1 MTDFYRAFPL
11 EDIAIRATSDGRTV
25 EAYAAVFDAPQR
37 IVDAQGEYY
46 EVIDRSAF
54 NKTLADKG
62 TRFGVFYNHG
72 RTIWGTPSDAYSM
85 PIGTPVEI
93 RADARGLLTVTKY
106 NKTPVAE
113 QVLEGIRTGAI
124 TAQSFSGSFVR
135 SDKKAPRGGFRAGVD
150 GSLETVTRQEIA
162 MREYGPTPFPA
173 YEAAAIVGVRA
184 EELART
190 LADMDPEQRAEIA
203 ALLQIPVMRL
213 DDAITEGGQVDE
225 PATDA
230 TPVDGAGADAPTDD
244 GHAARLSISFN
255 SLRREA
261 REKGVL

>member
-11 EDIAIRATSDGRTV
+11 EDIAIRAGGDGRTV
-25 EAYAAVFDAPQR
+25 EAYAAVFDVPQR
-37 IVDAQGEYY
+37 IVDQQGEYQ
-46 EVIDRSAF
+46 EVIAPTAF

-62 TRFGVFYNHG
+62 LRFGVFYNHG
-72 RTIWGTPSDAYSM
+72 RTIWGTPSDVYSM

-93 RADARGLLTVTKY
+93 RADQRGLLTVTRY
-106 NKTPVAE
+106 NKTAVAD
-113 QVLEGIRTGAI
+113 QVLEGIRAGSI

-135 SDKKAPRGGFRAGVD
+135 SDKKAPRGGFRAAAD

-190 LADMDPEQRAEIA
+190 IANMDPDERAELA
-203 ALLQIPVMRL
+203 ALLQIPAMRL
-213 DDAITEGGQVDE
+213 DEAAVESSQVDA
-225 PATDA
+225 PVADS
-230 TPVDGAGADAPTDD
+230 TPEGAAADAPTVD
-244 GHAARLSISFN
+244 GHAARRQHSFN
-255 SLRREA
+255 ALRREA